1 MRQSRYK
8 PAQLY
13 YTDHNKNIYHETTQI
28 FPGVKI
34 GKGNY
39 FGPFCIIG
47 APPEKRG
54 FTGDDKSVM
63 IGDNNRFEGAVTID
77 AGIDNPTR
85 INSNVMM
92 MKGSHAGHDAILFDD
107 VTVACGAKI
116 GGHTIVM
123 KGANI
128 GLNACIHQRHI
139 VGPYAMIGMN
149 AAIPKSKEVLP
160 FGKYVGAGRYIGT
173 NEVAIER
180 AELSEEEI
188 EYFHQVYKAA
198 ADR

>member
-1 MRQSRYK
+1 MRESRYK
-8 PAQLY
+8 PAELY
-13 YTDHNKNIYHETTQI
+13 YTDHNKNVYHQTAQI
-28 FPGVKI
+28 FPNVKI
-34 GKGNY
+34 GRNNY

-54 FTGDDKSVM
+54 FKGDDKGVS
-63 IGDNNRFEGAVTID
+63 IGNNNRFEGLVTID
-77 AGIDNPTR
+77 AGIENPTK
-85 INSNVMM
+85 INNNVMM
-92 MKGSHAGHDAILFDD
+92 MKGSHAGHDAILFDN

-149 AAIPKSKEVLP
+149 AAIPLSKEILP
-160 FGKYVGAGRYIGT
+160 FGKYVGAGKYIGT
-173 NEVAIER
+173 NEIAG
-180 AELSEEEI
+180 S
-188 EYFHQVYKAA
+188 
-198 ADR
+198 